1 MDKPLTMMLAT
12 TLRGPGLSCLFVMLN
27 LPPHKIG
34 PKELSTLT
42 GYDRKSVVKG
52 LEKLAA
58 LGLASK
64 NGSRYDSWYLTDQGY
79 QLNLYTTYPQSEREG
94 EKLPLP
100 PRSSSS
106 LLREGEKLPLEF
118 KTTTTTTSEGE
129 KLPLEALTS
138 RGCPSK
144 LAQAAINAALGRGED
159 PASIEAEIEAWFDY
173 CESNQGKGIN
183 NPNLFVASKI
193 KHGEP
198 APEAGPAGEE
208 IQWIR

>member
-79 QLNLYTTYPQSEREG
+79 QLNLYTAYPQSEREG

-100 PRSSSS
+100 ACSSSSS
-106 LLREGEKLPLEF
+106 LLREGKKLPLDF
-118 KTTTTTTSEGE
+118 TTTTTSEGE
-129 KLPLEALTS
+129 KLLLAALIS
-138 RGCPSK
+138 RGCPSR
-144 LAQAAINAALGRGED
+144 LAQAAVNAALERGQSLADVET
-159 PASIEAEIEAWFDY
+159 EIEAWFAY
-173 CESNQGKGIN
+173 CESDQGKSVN
-183 NPNLFVASKI
+183 NPPIFIAAKI
-193 KHGEP
+193 KNGEP
-198 APEAGPAGEE
+198 APETGPAEEE